1 MSNHFILINSN
12 GGYIGRYYWANT
24 DFHHPDPDFRQGW
37 GQMYCMPN
45 LNNDQSPSISYSQWA
60 GSIWVLRA
68 WLEARSC

>member
-1 MSNHFILINSN
+1 MSNHFISINSN

-37 GQMYCMPN
+37 GQMYCMPITKN
-45 LNNDQSPSISYSQWA
+45 ILGSQWA

-68 WLEARSC
+68 WFKARSC